1 MTAPIDIFRAEANG
15 AVLWV
20 GSAKSVA
27 DAKTHIQSQ
36 LAISPGEYLLFNQ
49 LTGSKLILKL
59 HDTNA
64 SACR

>member
-15 AVLWV
+15 AVLWI

-27 DAKTHIQSQ
+27 DAKAHIQSQ
-36 LAISPGEYLLFNQ
+36 PAISAVEYLLFNQ

-59 HDTNA
+59 NDTNA